1 MSIIV
6 RAKSSISGLV
16 TDLQTLTTSIEN
28 EASIRES
35 KDGDLS
41 LLTTTDKTDLVS
53 SINEVHALAEAA
65 GSSATALQKAANLS
79 DLASVSTAR
88 TNLQVMSTTEVEAA
102 ITEAKLA
109 LGTNFTVADI
119 AARDLLTDLDPAD
132 RVMVIDAG
140 DGKWALYSPTTVD
153 GDGKPEDW
161 ILLND
166 QNALENAMSA
176 ASIKVAYESNVDTNA
191 FTDAEKAKVGLITV
205 TEAIDLDDAVL
216 TANLAQT
223 IGAGAADVAPSTAA
237 VKAAIDAAASGG
249 VTPVLE
255 NLVVAVGGLITLT
268 NAPVGALNG
277 VMNFGT
283 VRYVDETGVA
293 YDAPLVATAQPK
305 EFTISTDTAN
315 QWDTKTVAVQYLHA

>member
-1 MSIIV
+1 MGIIV

-16 TDLQTLTTSIEN
+16 VDLQALNTAIETEATTRATN
-28 EASIRES
+28 
-35 KDGDLS
+35 DGDLS
-41 LLTTTDKTDLVS
+41 QLVTTEKTDLVS
-53 SINEVHALAEAA
+53 AINEVQAIAVAA
-65 GSSATALQKAANLS
+65 GSSDTALQKAANLS
-79 DLASVSTAR
+79 DLVSVPTAR

-102 ITEAKLA
+102 ITAAKLA

-119 AARDLLTDLDPAD
+119 TARDLLTDLDPSD

-140 DGKWALYSPTTVD
+140 DSKWALYSPTTVD
-153 GDGKPEDW
+153 GDGKPEGW

-176 ASIKVAYESNVDTNA
+176 ASIKVAYESNADTNA
-191 FTDAEKAKVGLITV
+191 FTDAEKAKVGFITV

-223 IGAGAADVAPSTAA
+223 IGAGAANVVPSTAA
-237 VKAAIDAAASGG
+237 VKAAIDAVVS

-283 VRYVDETGVA
+283 VRYIDETGVA

-305 EFTISTDTAN
+305 EFTISTDTVN

>member
-1 MSIIV
+1 MGIIV

-16 TDLQTLTTSIEN
+16 VDLQALNTAIETEATTRATN
-28 EASIRES
+28 
-35 KDGDLS
+35 DGDLS
-41 LLTTTDKTDLVS
+41 QLVTTEKTDLVRA
-53 SINEVHALAEAA
+53 INEVQAIAVAA
-65 GSSATALQKAANLS
+65 GSSDTALQKAANLS
-79 DLASVSTAR
+79 DLVSVPTAR
-88 TNLQVMSTTEVEAA
+88 TNLQVMSSTEVEAA
-102 ITEAKLA
+102 ITAAKLA

-119 AARDLLTDLDPAD
+119 TARDLLTDLDPSD

-140 DGKWALYSPTTVD
+140 DSKWALYSPTTVD
-153 GDGKPEDW
+153 GDGKPEGW

-176 ASIKVAYESNVDTNA
+176 ASIKVAYESNADTNA
-191 FTDAEKAKVGLITV
+191 FTDAEKAKVGFLTV

-223 IGAGAADVAPSTAA
+223 IGAGAADVVPSTAA
-237 VKAAIDAAASGG
+237 VKAAIDAVVS

-283 VRYVDETGVA
+283 VRYIDETGVA

-305 EFTISTDTAN
+305 EFTISTDTVN

>member
-16 TDLQTLTTSIEN
+16 NDLQTLSTSIEN
-28 EASIRES
+28 EAAIRES
-35 KDGDLS
+35 KEGDLS
-41 LLTTTDKTDLVS
+41 LLTTTDKTDLVG

-88 TNLQVMSTTEVEAA
+88 TNLQVMSSTEVEDA

-109 LGTNFTVADI
+109 LGTNFSVADI
-119 AARDLLTDLDPAD
+119 TARDLLTDLDPAD

-153 GDGKPEDW
+153 GDGKPEGW

-176 ASIKVAYESNVDTNA
+176 ASIKVAYESNADTNA
-191 FTDAEKAKVGLITV
+191 FTDAEKAKVGFITV

-223 IGAGAADVAPSTAA
+223 IGAGAANVAPSTAA

-283 VRYVDETGVA
+283 VRYIDETGVA

>member
-1 MSIIV
+1 MGIIV

-16 TDLQTLTTSIEN
+16 VDLQALNTAIETEATTRATN
-28 EASIRES
+28 
-35 KDGDLS
+35 DGDLS
-41 LLTTTDKTDLVS
+41 QLVTTEKTDLVRA
-53 SINEVHALAEAA
+53 INEVQAIAVAA
-65 GSSATALQKAANLS
+65 GSSDTALQKAANLS
-79 DLASVSTAR
+79 DLVSVPTAR

-102 ITEAKLA
+102 ITAAKLA

-119 AARDLLTDLDPAD
+119 TARDLLTDLDPSD

-140 DGKWALYSPTTVD
+140 DSKWALYSPTTVD
-153 GDGKPEDW
+153 GDGKPEGW

-176 ASIKVAYESNVDTNA
+176 ASIKVAYESNADTNA
-191 FTDAEKAKVGLITV
+191 FTDAEKAKVGFITV

-223 IGAGAADVAPSTAA
+223 IGAGAANVVPSTAA
-237 VKAAIDAAASGG
+237 VKAAIDAVVG

-283 VRYVDETGVA
+283 VRYIDETGVA

>member
-1 MSIIV
+1 MGIIV

-16 TDLQTLTTSIEN
+16 VDLQALNTAIETEATTRATN
-28 EASIRES
+28 
-35 KDGDLS
+35 DGDLS
-41 LLTTTDKTDLVS
+41 QLVTTEKTDLVRA
-53 SINEVHALAEAA
+53 INEVQAIAVAA
-65 GSSATALQKAANLS
+65 GSSDTALQKAANLS
-79 DLASVSTAR
+79 DLVSVPTAR
-88 TNLQVMSTTEVEAA
+88 TNLQVMSATEVEAA
-102 ITEAKLA
+102 ITAAKLA

-119 AARDLLTDLDPAD
+119 TARDLLTDLDPSD

-140 DGKWALYSPTTVD
+140 DSKWALYSPTTVD
-153 GDGKPEDW
+153 GDGKPEGW

-176 ASIKVAYESNVDTNA
+176 ASIKVAYESNADTNA
-191 FTDAEKAKVGLITV
+191 FTDAEKAKVGFLTV

-223 IGAGAADVAPSTAA
+223 IGAGAADVVPSTAA
-237 VKAAIDAAASGG
+237 VKAAIDAVVS

-283 VRYVDETGVA
+283 VRYIDETGVA

-305 EFTISTDTAN
+305 EFTISTDTVN

>member
-1 MSIIV
+1 MGIIV

-16 TDLQTLTTSIEN
+16 VDLQALNTAIETEATTRATN
-28 EASIRES
+28 
-35 KDGDLS
+35 DGDLS
-41 LLTTTDKTDLVS
+41 QLVTTEKTDLVRA
-53 SINEVHALAEAA
+53 INEVQAIAVAA
-65 GSSATALQKAANLS
+65 GSSDTALQKAANLS
-79 DLASVSTAR
+79 DLVSVPTAR

-102 ITEAKLA
+102 ITAAKLA

-119 AARDLLTDLDPAD
+119 TARDLLTDLDPSD

-140 DGKWALYSPTTVD
+140 DSKWALYSPTTVD
-153 GDGKPEDW
+153 GDGKPEGW

-176 ASIKVAYESNVDTNA
+176 ASIKVAYESNADTNA
-191 FTDAEKAKVGLITV
+191 FTDAEKAKVGFITV

-223 IGAGAADVAPSTAA
+223 IGAGAANVVPSTAA
-237 VKAAIDAAASGG
+237 VKAAIDAVVG

-283 VRYVDETGVA
+283 VRYIDETGVA

-305 EFTISTDTAN
+305 EFTISTDTVN

>member
-1 MSIIV
+1 MGIIV

-16 TDLQTLTTSIEN
+16 VDLQALNTAIETEATTRATN
-28 EASIRES
+28 
-35 KDGDLS
+35 DGDLRQ
-41 LLTTTDKTDLVS
+41 LVTTEKTDLVS
-53 SINEVHALAEAA
+53 AINEVQAIAVAA
-65 GSSATALQKAANLS
+65 GSSDTALQKAANLS
-79 DLASVSTAR
+79 DLVSVPTAR

-102 ITEAKLA
+102 ITAAKLA

-119 AARDLLTDLDPAD
+119 TARDLLTDLDPSD

-140 DGKWALYSPTTVD
+140 DSKWALYSPTTVD
-153 GDGKPEDW
+153 GDGKPEGW

-176 ASIKVAYESNVDTNA
+176 ASIKVAYESNADTNA
-191 FTDAEKAKVGLITV
+191 FTDAEKAKVGFLTV

-223 IGAGAADVAPSTAA
+223 IGAGAADVVPSTAA
-237 VKAAIDAAASGG
+237 VKAAIDAIVG

-283 VRYVDETGVA
+283 VRYIDESGVA

-305 EFTISTDTAN
+305 EFTISTDTVN

>member
-1 MSIIV
+1 MGIIV

-16 TDLQTLTTSIEN
+16 VDLQALNTAIETEATTRATN
-28 EASIRES
+28 
-35 KDGDLS
+35 DGDLS
-41 LLTTTDKTDLVS
+41 QLVTTEKTDLVRA
-53 SINEVHALAEAA
+53 INEVQAIAVAA
-65 GSSATALQKAANLS
+65 GSSDTALQKAANLS
-79 DLASVSTAR
+79 DLVSVPTAR

-102 ITEAKLA
+102 ITAAKLA

-119 AARDLLTDLDPAD
+119 TARDLLTDLDPSD

-140 DGKWALYSPTTVD
+140 DSKWALYSPTTVD
-153 GDGKPEDW
+153 GDGKPEGW

-176 ASIKVAYESNVDTNA
+176 ASIKVAYESNADTNA
-191 FTDAEKAKVGLITV
+191 FTDAEKAKVGFLTV

-223 IGAGAADVAPSTAA
+223 IGAGAADVVPSTAA
-237 VKAAIDAAASGG
+237 VKAAIDAVVS

-283 VRYVDETGVA
+283 VRYIDETGVA

-305 EFTISTDTAN
+305 EFTISTDTVN

>member
-1 MSIIV
+1 MGIIV

-16 TDLQTLTTSIEN
+16 VDLQALNTAIETEATTRATN
-28 EASIRES
+28 
-35 KDGDLS
+35 DGDLS
-41 LLTTTDKTDLVS
+41 QLVTTEKTDLVRA
-53 SINEVHALAEAA
+53 INEVQAIAVAA
-65 GSSATALQKAANLS
+65 GSSDTALQKAANLS
-79 DLASVSTAR
+79 DLVSVPTAR

-102 ITEAKLA
+102 ITAAKLA

-119 AARDLLTDLDPAD
+119 TARDLLTDLDPSD

-140 DGKWALYSPTTVD
+140 DSKWALYSPTTVD
-153 GDGKPEDW
+153 GDGKPEGW

-176 ASIKVAYESNVDTNA
+176 ASIKVAYESNADTNA
-191 FTDAEKAKVGLITV
+191 FTDAEKAKVGFLTV

-223 IGAGAADVAPSTAA
+223 IGAGAADVVPSTAA
-237 VKAAIDAAASGG
+237 VKAAIDAVVS

-283 VRYVDETGVA
+283 VRYIDETGVA

>member
-1 MSIIV
+1 MGIIV

-16 TDLQTLTTSIEN
+16 VDLQALNTAIETEATTRATN
-28 EASIRES
+28 
-35 KDGDLS
+35 DGDLS
-41 LLTTTDKTDLVS
+41 QLVTTEKTDLVRA
-53 SINEVHALAEAA
+53 INEVQAIAVAA
-65 GSSATALQKAANLS
+65 GSSDTALQKAANLS
-79 DLASVSTAR
+79 DLVSVPTAR
-88 TNLQVMSTTEVEAA
+88 TNLQVMSATEVEAA
-102 ITEAKLA
+102 ITAAKLA

-119 AARDLLTDLDPAD
+119 TARDLLTDLDPSD

-140 DGKWALYSPTTVD
+140 DSKWALYSPTTVD
-153 GDGKPEDW
+153 GDGKPEGW

-176 ASIKVAYESNVDTNA
+176 ASIKVAYESNADTNA
-191 FTDAEKAKVGLITV
+191 FTDAEKAKVGFLTV

-223 IGAGAADVAPSTAA
+223 IGAGAADVVPSTAA
-237 VKAAIDAAASGG
+237 VKAAIDAVVS

-283 VRYVDETGVA
+283 VRYIDETGVA